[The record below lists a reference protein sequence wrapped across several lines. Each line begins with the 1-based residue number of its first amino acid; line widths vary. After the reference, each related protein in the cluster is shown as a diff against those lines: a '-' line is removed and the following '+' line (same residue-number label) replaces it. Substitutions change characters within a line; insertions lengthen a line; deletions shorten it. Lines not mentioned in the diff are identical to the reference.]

1 LDYFVFLHDQLAANE
16 AELREIFNEGGKRV
30 ISSRSAAR
38 LVKGARRQ
46 NSARP
51 LDEAIM
57 RIEEWG
63 MKVTKQESGGSVHVQ
78 VHCPYAAAVHPL
90 RSSEHPVCPLG
101 EYFWGALQTE
111 NRAAILT
118 DNALKAD
125 GAEFQFTL

>member
-38 LVKGARRQ
+38 LIKGTGRP
-46 NSARP
+46 NSAHP
-51 LDEAIM
+51 LDEAIQ

-63 MKVTKQESGGSVHVQ
+63 MKVRKQESSGSIHIQ
-78 VHCPYAAAVHPL
+78 VHCPYAATVHPL

-101 EYFWGALQTE
+101 EYFWGALQAE
-111 NRAAILT
+111 NSTALLKA
-118 DNALKAD
+118 NALQKD
-125 GAEFQFTL
+125 GAEFEFTF